1 MLKLYYSPGACALA
15 SHIALEEAGA
25 DFELVKIDLSA
36 GEQRTPE
43 FLAVNPAGSTPALV
57 TDDGILTENSVIM
70 AHVARTHPEA
80 NLAEDASS
88 FGFSKMQSLNGFLSA
103 SVHPAI
109 GRLLFSRPPLQGE
122 TRQAALD
129 AALSKYD
136 VVEQS
141 LLKGPWAMGETY
153 TVADGYLSVF
163 TRWAR
168 QAKLLDTGRFPG
180 LNAHLDA
187 VQARPAA
194 QRAFAAE
201 GIQAV

>member
-25 DFELVKIDLSA
+25 DYELVKIDLSA

-57 TDDGILTENSVIM
+57 TDDGILTENAVIM
-70 AHVARTHPEA
+70 AYVAQAHPA
-80 NLAEDASS
+80 AGLAEHAAS

-109 GRLLFSRPPLQGE
+109 GRLLFSRPPLEGE
-122 TRQAALD
+122 TRQAALE
-129 AALSKYD
+129 AALAKYD
-136 VVEQS
+136 VVENS
-141 LLKGPWAMGETY
+141 LLKGPWAMGEAY

-168 QAKLLDTGRFPG
+168 QAKLLDTGRFPR

-187 VQARPAA
+187 LQARPAV
-194 QRAFAAE
+194 QRVFATE
-201 GIQAV
+201 GISAV

>member
-1 MLKLYYSPGACALA
+1 MLKLYYSPGACAMA

-25 DFELVKIDLSA
+25 DYELVKIDLSA
-36 GEQRTPE
+36 GEQRTPA

-57 TDDGILTENSVIM
+57 TDDGILTENAVIM
-70 AHVARTHPEA
+70 GYVAQTHP
-80 NLAEDASS
+80 DASLAADATS

-109 GRLLFSRPPLQGE
+109 GRVLFSRPPLEGE
-122 TRQAALD
+122 TRQTAVD

-141 LLKGPWAMGETY
+141 LLKGPWAMGEAY

-168 QAKLLDTGRFPG
+168 QAKLLDTDRFPR

-187 VQARPAA
+187 VQARPAV
-194 QRAFAAE
+194 QRVFAAE
-201 GIQAV
+201 GISAV